1 MKRTRAAVSLPALRD
16 AAAAAS
22 TGAAS
27 DAAHLA
33 LSAGGSAIDAIVA
46 GYFAAAGADEGV
58 LLGPCAAIVANVG
71 SGVRVFDGRS
81 LQPGKG
87 APRPRGFTEDQ
98 PVPDA
103 ARVAVPRSVTM
114 LFLLHAYGGRSSL
127 SALSRYGAETAT
139 DRGAKERAKVIR
151 RVGAAGVIGL
161 RTEGV
166 VEALLNAANSVAGG
180 TLTEADLDS
189 ALPGDSDGRAL
200 FEGANDCVVT
210 GCPWTEEG
218 AFDDTT
224 AWTVDTV
231 VAADFWGGVAAI
243 TYAHQARAVPLPS
256 VELSAPRV
264 AIPVR
269 RGVTRV
275 TPGAVLKSPAPIA
288 VARFGRELAL
298 AFGLAGSWERS
309 QRPLFDG
316 PLQVASMGGLGGGG
330 SVEPALQEVARSHR
344 ATRAV
349 AAVRAPRVTRPVVV
363 VPGAEARPEAEAQH
377 GGSQ

>member
-33 LSAGGSAIDAIVA
+33 LSAGGSAIDAVVA

-58 LLGPCAAIVANVG
+58 LLGPCAAVVANVG

-87 APRPRGFTEDQ
+87 APRPRGFIEEQ

-103 ARVAVPRSVTM
+103 ARVAVPRSVQM

-127 SALSRYGAETAT
+127 STLARYGAETAT
-139 DRGAKERAKVIR
+139 DRGFKERAKVIR

-166 VEALLNAANSVAGG
+166 YEALLAAANSVAGG

-189 ALPGDSDGRAL
+189 ALPGDSDGRVL
-200 FEGANDCVVT
+200 FRGEGDAAVT
-210 GCPWTEEG
+210 ACPWTSDG
-218 AFDDTT
+218 AGEQDT
-224 AWTVDTV
+224 AWMVDTV

-243 TYAHQARAVPLPS
+243 TYSHQARAVPLPS
-256 VELSAPRV
+256 VELSTPRV
-264 AIPVR
+264 AVPVR

-275 TPGAVLKSPAPIA
+275 TPGTVLRSPAPIA

-298 AFGLAGSWERS
+298 AFGLSGGWERG
-309 QRPLFDG
+309 QEALFAADLDVAPL
-316 PLQVASMGGLGGGG
+316 STLGGGG
-330 SVEPALQEVARSHR
+330 AVEAALGDVARSHR
-344 ATRAV
+344 AARAV
-349 AAVRAPRVTRPVVV
+349 AAVRSIRATRPLVV
-363 VPGAEARPEAEAQH
+363 VPGAH
-377 GGSQ
+377 